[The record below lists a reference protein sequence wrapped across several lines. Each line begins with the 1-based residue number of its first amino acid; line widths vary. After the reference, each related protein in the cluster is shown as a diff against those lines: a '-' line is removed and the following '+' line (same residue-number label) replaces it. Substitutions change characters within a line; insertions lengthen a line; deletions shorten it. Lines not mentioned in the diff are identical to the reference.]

1 MQTENT
7 AFLIACGQDGS
18 ILRPYWCQPVYLL
31 SPYHKK
37 ITDLFSTA
45 DAPSLNAT
53 IRKAL
58 NQKELFF
65 CSERLELVCSA
76 CRLSVCM
83 IAAGNSLLIHGFDAS
98 VIKDPADVPVL
109 KALAHQFMQS
119 IASFEEEFAS
129 GSEEMVRL
137 QFEQIQKLN
146 NTLLNT
152 ERELKKA
159 NAKLNQVNADLNN
172 RLVKDALTGLV
183 SRYQYRTEIDMLIR
197 NMPEKLG
204 IFAFIDIDDF
214 KKINDR
220 HGHHSGDIYLQTFAE
235 RLMRLPYPNGIFMRI
250 SGDEFGVYIH
260 GFDKVEAQDIEAVW
274 DNIEEIVLKEPVD
287 VGGTLAA
294 IACSAGMAVYGKDTR
309 EIYELI
315 EYADFAMYQ
324 AKNSGKHGY
333 RVFDPKAYLVKN
345 DTN

>member
-183 SRYQYRTEIDMLIR
+183 SRYQYRAEIDMLIR
-197 NMPEKLG
+197 SMPQKEG
-204 IFAFIDIDDF
+204 IFTFIDIDDF
-214 KKINDR
+214 KKINDTY
-220 HGHHSGDIYLQTFAE
+220 GHRSGDVYLKTFAE
-235 RLMRLPYPNGIFMRI
+235 RLMRLPCPDGIFMRI

-260 GFDKVEAQDIEAVW
+260 GYDKVTDQDIQ
-274 DNIEEIVLKEPVD
+274 NIWRNIGDIVIREPID
-287 VGGTLAA
+287 VGETTAD
-294 IACSAGMAVYGKDTR
+294 ITCSAGMAVYGKDTR
-309 EIYELI
+309 EVYELI

-324 AKNSGKHGY
+324 AKNSGKNSY
-333 RVFDPKAYLVKN
+333 RVFDPKTYHTRN
-345 DTN
+345 QS